1 MDFGNLITKHIS
13 LLSLVNVTGMEEE
26 GGTGVGFRIKD
37 IEHGSSAEDGI
48 KAMTEN
54 KAAVEQWLKV

>member
-1 MDFGNLITKHIS
+1 MDFANLITKHIS

-26 GGTGVGFRIKD
+26 GGTGIGFRVQD
-37 IEHGSSAEDGI
+37 LEQGSSVEDGI

-54 KAAVEQWLKV
+54 KAAVEHWLKV